1 MKQKKNIRLHP
12 LLWLVI
18 GLAIA
23 SVAVFV
29 AALVL
34 PPTGEVHPSVLKGLA
49 ILTGDISLVIFS
61 YAIASGKTAT
71 FNHGESKLTVGKI
84 KQDDANN

>member
-1 MKQKKNIRLHP
+1 MKQKQNIRLHP

-18 GLAIA
+18 GLAVA

-29 AALVL
+29 TALLL
-34 PPTGEVHPSVLKGLA
+34 PPQGEVHPSVLKGLA
-49 ILTGDISLVIFS
+49 ILTGDISLVIFA

-71 FNHGESKLTVGKI
+71 FSHGKSNLTVGKRI
-84 KQDDANN
+84 QEDANN

>member
-1 MKQKKNIRLHP
+1 MKQKQNIRLHP

-18 GLAIA
+18 GLAVA
-23 SVAVFV
+23 SVSVFV
-29 AALVL
+29 TALLL

-61 YAIASGKTAT
+61 YAIASGKTASFT
-71 FNHGESKLTVGKI
+71 HGNSNLSVGKRR
-84 KQDDANN
+84 QEDAKN